1 MPTLNFSGLL
11 AILTA
16 GIVLVLS
23 FAQAGKPD
31 ASSSVEPDSSVA
43 ATAAASTAGA
53 APHQP
58 PAAARSRGA

>member
-23 FAQAGKPD
+23 FAQAGAPD
-31 ASSSVEPDSSVA
+31 ASSSVATDSSVA
-43 ATAAASTAGA
+43 ASATANTADTA
-53 APHQP
+53 RHESPAP
-58 PAAARSRGA
+58 ARSRGA